1 MKQKLN
7 KLNYLVDFMKNWCEP
22 NIDPNKLNAQDK
34 KNLATAREKGEEN
47 GFKLKYSISKFLG
60 LKQWEFSTLAKGINR
75 GLGANKLHKPSLI
88 FF

>member
-34 KNLATAREKGEEN
+34 KISRQREKKEKKMVLN
-47 GFKLKYSISKFLG
+47 
-60 LKQWEFSTLAKGINR
+60 
-75 GLGANKLHKPSLI
+75 
-88 FF
+88 

>member
-34 KNLATAREKGEEN
+34 KNLNSARKEKKMVLN
-47 GFKLKYSISKFLG
+47 
-60 LKQWEFSTLAKGINR
+60 
-75 GLGANKLHKPSLI
+75 
-88 FF
+88 